1 MVRTT
6 WHVAVPEFRRCDMAD
21 HRRLLH
27 QQRELREWFGGPNR
41 RICHFPIQAVLLEM
55 EEEEE
60 EEMDRQDQ
68 GLEQV
73 QELEDQ
79 R

>member
-1 MVRTT
+1 
-6 WHVAVPEFRRCDMAD
+6 MAD
-21 HRRLLH
+21 HRRRLH
-27 QQRELREWFGGPNR
+27 QQRGPRDWFGGPNR

-60 EEMDRQDQ
+60 EMDRQDQ
-68 GLEQV
+68 GLEQGA
-73 QELEDQ
+73 EPEDQ